1 MALFRCNR
9 CKREYEDFYPVDD
22 TCLKCK
28 KGIIRIV
35 EDIQRKEEKHHGIN
49 R

>member
-9 CKREYEDFYPVDD
+9 CMEVYEDYYPPDD

-35 EDIQRKEEKHHGIN
+35 EDIKRKEEHHAN
-49 R
+49 H